1 MLKGHGLDGHGDL
14 DIRLPEHLLET
25 VEGEARFGNYLHN
38 EESAA
43 AAAAIAGEKRAAPAA
58 APGAAGRRPRRQ
70 AAAVRGHRGS
80 GRRRA
85 QEGTQ
90 HLPAWPR
97 EEPCQ

>member
-58 APGAAGRRPRRQ
+58 ALGLSDSIGLIDPIF
-70 AAAVRGHRGS
+70 RGG
-80 GRRRA
+80 G
-85 QEGTQ
+85 GVD
-90 HLPAWPR
+90 
-97 EEPCQ
+97 